1 MNLYE
6 LTSEQLYINSLLE
19 ENGGE
24 LTEELVE
31 LMEINESNFND
42 KIESYCK
49 AVRIMESNLIG
60 VKAEVDRLSRMKKT
74 YENSIDRMKETMKNS
89 FVVLG
94 KDKVTLG
101 NFKVSLRNSKAINI
115 LDEDKLPESVF
126 VMKKEVSKTAIKELL
141 EQGEIVEGVALV
153 ENKSI
158 QIK

>member
-42 KIESYCK
+42 KIENYCK

-60 VKAEVDRLSRMKKT
+60 VKAEIDRLSKMKKT

-126 VMKKEVSKTAIKELL
+126 VMKKEVSKTAIKDLL

>member
-60 VKAEVDRLSRMKKT
+60 VKAEIDRLSKMKKT

-126 VMKKEVSKTAIKELL
+126 VMKKEVSKTAIKDLL